1 MAVVRPASLRSIGTA
16 ALVVV
21 GWFASAPWAAA
32 QDSQYWSI
40 QYGPVGQLVGGQ
52 VIGGV
57 PDLSATFYNPGA
69 LALRNESNYLL
80 STESVQLENVSTKAQ
95 PGLEIFDTSSSTF
108 GAAPSLL
115 AGALPHWFGE
125 DTHLAWSFLTRQK
138 LDLRLGQR
146 LTDPLS
152 SPWVASAAE
161 SYFDQRV
168 SESWGGLTFSRR
180 LSDSV
185 GLGLTWYGAYR
196 GQRTRKEVSTE
207 AIAADGRAL
216 AVSGVTDF
224 DYWHFRMLAKLGLAW
239 QSREWKLGLSITTPS
254 LALFG
259 SGDAAYTVSL
269 AGTDANGDG
278 SPDAPFLATETA
290 KGLDTEY
297 RSSWAVGAG
306 ASRSLGHTRL
316 YVSTEWFAPVDR
328 FTVIALPDASLAA
341 GTLTQQLGSVLNG
354 GLAVEQTL
362 SESLSVHAAF
372 HTDYSASLGG
382 SGANVAV
389 SDWDL
394 YHLSGGVS
402 LRIRDNR
409 FTLGVL
415 WATGGKTRP
424 LDQPIPPEDV
434 PGFGLD
440 RPVEIRYSK
449 FTFLLGFEFGK

>member
-1 MAVVRPASLRSIGTA
+1 MNNPRSPILRPAAIAFVVL
-16 ALVVV
+16 LVPAVRA
-21 GWFASAPWAAA
+21 GA

-69 LALRNESNYLL
+69 LGLRNESSYLL
-80 STESVQLENVSTKAQ
+80 STESVQLESVSTQAQ

-115 AGALPHWFGE
+115 AGGLPRWFGE
-125 DTHLAWSFLTRQK
+125 DTQLAWSFLTRQK

-146 LTDPLS
+146 LTDPLP

-161 SYFDQRV
+161 SYFDQRLN
-168 SESWGGLTFSRR
+168 ESWGGLTFSRR

-185 GLGLTWYGAYR
+185 GLGLTWYGVYR
-196 GQRTRKEVSTE
+196 GQRTRKELSTDG
-207 AIAADGRAL
+207 ISADSHSL
-216 AVSGVTDF
+216 SISGVSDF
-224 DYWHFRMLAKLGLAW
+224 DYWHVRTLAKLGLAW
-239 QSREWKLGLSITTPS
+239 QSHEWKLGLSITTPS
-254 LALFG
+254 IALFG

-278 SPDAPFLATETA
+278 VPDAPFLATETA
-290 KGLDTEY
+290 KGLDADY

-306 ASRSLGHTRL
+306 ASRSFGHTRL

-328 FTVIALPDASLAA
+328 FTVIALPDATLAA
-341 GTLTQQLGSVLNG
+341 GRLTQELASVLNG
-354 GLAVEQTL
+354 GLAFEQTL
-362 SESLSVHAAF
+362 SENLSVHGAF
-372 HTDYSASLGG
+372 HTDYSASVGG
-382 SGANVAV
+382 SDANVAV

-415 WATGGKTRP
+415 WATGSKTRP
-424 LDQPIPPEDV
+424 LEQPIPPEDV
-434 PGFGLD
+434 PQIGLG

>member
-1 MAVVRPASLRSIGTA
+1 MAVVRPDSLRPVCA
-16 ALVVV
+16 AGLVVV
-21 GWFASAPWAAA
+21 AWLVPASWAAA

-57 PDLSATFYNPGA
+57 PDLSATYYNPGA
-69 LALRNESNYLL
+69 LALRNESSYLL
-80 STESVQLENVSTKAQ
+80 STESVQLESVSTHGQ
-95 PGLEIFDTSSSTF
+95 PGLAIFDTSSSTF

-125 DTHLAWSFLTRQK
+125 NTHLAWSFLTRQK
-138 LDLRLGQR
+138 LELRLGQR

-152 SPWVASAAE
+152 STWVTSAAE

-168 SESWGGLTFSRR
+168 NEDWGGLTVSRR

-196 GQRTRKEVSTE
+196 GQRTRKEVN
-207 AIAADGRAL
+207 AQGIAADGRSL

-224 DYWHFRMLAKLGLAW
+224 DYWHFRMLGKLGLAW

-278 SPDAPFLATETA
+278 RPDAPFLATETA
-290 KGLDTEY
+290 EGLGADY

-306 ASRSLGHTRL
+306 ASRSFGRTRL

-341 GTLTQQLGSVLNG
+341 GTP
-354 GLAVEQTL
+354 
-362 SESLSVHAAF
+362 HAAAWQRAERRPGLRA
-372 HTDYSASLGG
+372 DPERQ
-382 SGANVAV
+382 
-389 SDWDL
+389 
-394 YHLSGGVS
+394 HLRARRLPHG
-402 LRIRDNR
+402 L
-409 FTLGVL
+409 LGVRRRL
-415 WATGGKTRP
+415 R
-424 LDQPIPPEDV
+424 
-434 PGFGLD
+434 
-440 RPVEIRYSK
+440 R
-449 FTFLLGFEFGK
+449 